1 VEENTTSLMRGWF
14 DVGELILSLKLIL
27 DIFLN
32 IWFYVG
38 KEFEINSRS
47 IIDFGL
53 KQFWV
58 VSALDSKFCIEFYF

>member
-1 VEENTTSLMRGWF
+1 MRGWF

-53 KQFWV
+53 KQF
-58 VSALDSKFCIEFYF
+58 

>member
-1 VEENTTSLMRGWF
+1 MEVVLAARIWFVELMVITRAVWGA

-53 KQFWV
+53 KQF
-58 VSALDSKFCIEFYF
+58 